1 MVRETTVSSRPAGAG
16 IDDPARQGGETVEQI
31 FLFDQF
37 HNRYIIT
44 GRLRALTALHI
55 GAPQDS
61 LEIGAVDARVVK
73 NAAGQPFIPGSSF
86 KGVWRAYTEQV
97 LRAIIGEDKVC
108 LITGEGQR
116 CVDRAVESGA
126 KKINIIK
133 HLKDEYGDNP
143 EKLAGE
149 IYRQSCP
156 ACRLFGHTHL
166 AGKVQV
172 ADLPV
177 LAETWCGHYDLRTGV
192 GIERDSLTKAD
203 KVLYDLEAVPAG
215 TCFQLEVVMENLTA
229 EELQHALYGL
239 LAWQR
244 GELALG
250 GRTSR
255 GMGRVV
261 LEEVEVRRIE
271 RQDLP
276 RWLLCGNWQDWP
288 SMTLEQVAGECWP
301 GAGGERVVQNA
312 L

>member
-1 MVRETTVSSRPAGAG
+1 M
-16 IDDPARQGGETVEQI
+16 EQI
-31 FLFDQF
+31 FLYDQF
-37 HNRYIIT
+37 YNRYIIT

-86 KGVWRAYTEQV
+86 KGVWRSFTEQV
-97 LRAIIGEDKVC
+97 LRALLGEDKVC
-108 LITGEGQR
+108 LITGQGQR
-116 CVDRAVESGA
+116 CVDREVERNDE
-126 KKINIIK
+126 KVNIIK
-133 HLKDEYGDNP
+133 YLKDSYGDNL
-143 EKLAGE
+143 EELARE
-149 IYRQSCP
+149 IYQQSCP

-177 LAETWCGHYDLRTGV
+177 LPETWCGHYDLRTGV

-215 TCFQLEVVMENLTA
+215 TCFALEVVMENLTDQ
-229 EELQHALYGL
+229 ELQHALYGL

-255 GMGRVV
+255 GLGRVV
-261 LEEVEVRRIE
+261 LEDVAVRRITSK
-271 RQDLP
+271 DLKK
-276 RWLLCGNWQDWP
+276 WLLCHNWQDWP
-288 SMTLEQVAGECWP
+288 AVTLQDMMQACRSRT
-301 GAGGERVVQNA
+301 GGEQDVQGA
-312 L
+312 V

>member
-1 MVRETTVSSRPAGAG
+1 M
-16 IDDPARQGGETVEQI
+16 EQI
-31 FLFDQF
+31 FLYDQF
-37 HNRYIIT
+37 YNRYIIT

-86 KGVWRAYTEQV
+86 KGVWRSYTEQV
-97 LRAIIGEDKVC
+97 LRALLGEDKIC
-108 LITGEGQR
+108 LITSQGQR
-116 CVDRAVESGA
+116 CVDREVECNDE
-126 KKINIIK
+126 KVNIIK
-133 HLKDEYGDNP
+133 YLKDSYGDKP
-143 EKLAGE
+143 EELARE
-149 IYRQSCP
+149 IYRLSCP
-156 ACRLFGHTHL
+156 VCRLFGHTHL

-177 LAETWCGHYDLRTGV
+177 IAETWCGHYDLRTGV

-215 TCFQLEVVMENLTA
+215 TCFALEVVMENLT
-229 EELQHALYGL
+229 EQELEHALYGL

-250 GRTSR
+250 GRISR

-261 LEEVEVRRIE
+261 LEDVAVRRIE

-276 RWLLCGNWQDWP
+276 KWLLCGKWQDWP
-288 SMTLEQVAGECWP
+288 AMTLEQLAGTSWS
-301 GAGGERVVQNA
+301 GAGGEQIV
-312 L
+312 

>member
-1 MVRETTVSSRPAGAG
+1 M
-16 IDDPARQGGETVEQI
+16 EQI
-31 FLFDQF
+31 FLYDQF
-37 HNRYIIT
+37 YNRYIIT

-86 KGVWRAYTEQV
+86 KGVWRSFTEQV
-97 LRAIIGEDKVC
+97 LRALLGEDKVC
-108 LITGEGQR
+108 LITGQGQR
-116 CVDRAVESGA
+116 CVDREVERNNE
-126 KKINIIK
+126 KVNIIK
-133 HLKDEYGDNP
+133 YLKDSYGDNF
-143 EKLAGE
+143 EELARE

-177 LAETWCGHYDLRTGV
+177 LPETWCGHYDLRTGV

-215 TCFQLEVVMENLTA
+215 TCFALEVVMENLTDQ
-229 EELQHALYGL
+229 ELEHALYGL

-261 LEEVEVRRIE
+261 LEDVAVRRIE
-271 RQDLP
+271 RRDLP
-276 RWLLCGNWQDWP
+276 KWLLCSDWRDWP
-288 SMTLEQVAGECWP
+288 ALTLEEVAGEYWP